1 MGSSEQTKTTG
12 RRHGWARSQSKPAAR
27 AGLAIER
34 LVEAALDLL
43 QEVGLDSLS
52 TRRLAARLDV
62 KSPALYWHVHNKN
75 ELLALLS
82 DAICAEMALPP
93 RRLPMRD
100 RLRAIA
106 EEYRRVLIA
115 HRDAFRL
122 FAEHPPTGPH
132 RMALYEAAIDAFLD
146 GGFPLPEAVAMATFF
161 RHYLLGMIGEEARQR
176 RPGEAGKTRPTRAL
190 GIEVEHLGEQADQY
204 PHLRQA
210 AGLLADI
217 EPVTLFRLGL
227 EVILDGVERHVKHGV
242 KTQRRPRSIQA
253 KRALR

>member
-1 MGSSEQTKTTG
+1 MSRSSEQTKIAGTRRG
-12 RRHGWARSQSKPAAR
+12 RASSKSKPAGR
-27 AGLAIER
+27 AGLEIER

-52 TRRLAARLDV
+52 TRRLAERLGV
-62 KSPALYWHVHNKN
+62 KSPALYWHVHNKDK
-75 ELLALLS
+75 LLALLS
-82 DAICAEMALPP
+82 DAICAEMALPSHL
-93 RRLPMRD
+93 LPMRD
-100 RLRAIA
+100 RLREIA

-132 RMALYEAAIDAFLD
+132 RMALYEAAIGAFLD
-146 GGFPLPEAVAMATFF
+146 GGFALPEAVAMATFF

-176 RPGEAGKTRPTRAL
+176 RPGKAGKTRPTRAL
-190 GIEVEHLGEQADQY
+190 GIEIEHLGVQADQY

-210 AGLLADI
+210 TGLLADI

-227 EVILDGVERHVKHGV
+227 EVILDGVERHLNHRVK
-242 KTQRRPRSIQA
+242 P
-253 KRALR
+253 

>member
-1 MGSSEQTKTTG
+1 MTGSSDRKRLAGAG
-12 RRHGWARSQSKPAAR
+12 RSRTPRPKPPGRTA
-27 AGLAIER
+27 LAIDR
-34 LVEAALDLL
+34 LVKTALELL
-43 QEVGLDSLS
+43 QEGGLDSLS
-52 TRRLAARLDV
+52 TRRLAERLGV

-82 DAICAEMALPP
+82 DAICAEMTLPP

-122 FAEHPPTGPH
+122 FAEHPPIGPH
-132 RMALYEAAIDAFLD
+132 RMALYETAIGAFLD
-146 GGFPLPEAVAMATFF
+146 GGFALPEAVAMATFF

-176 RPGEAGKTRPTRAL
+176 RPAKAGNTRPTLAL
-190 GIEVEHLGEQADQY
+190 GIEVEHLGEQADRY

-217 EPVTLFRLGL
+217 EPAMLFRLGL
-227 EVILDGVERHVKHGV
+227 EVILDGVEGHTNHN
-242 KTQRRPRSIQA
+242 A
-253 KRALR
+253 KAG